1 MDKLGTHCLILS
13 SQGGGSLVGLK
24 PLTCGVCADWVV
36 RVRTEFDC
44 IKLLITNVRRELE
57 NCLVWEKTAHL
68 MSEVLDIS
76 REGNKFFP

>member
-57 NCLVWEKTAHL
+57 NCLVWETHIFGVECVMNGETVFL
-68 MSEVLDIS
+68 
-76 REGNKFFP
+76 